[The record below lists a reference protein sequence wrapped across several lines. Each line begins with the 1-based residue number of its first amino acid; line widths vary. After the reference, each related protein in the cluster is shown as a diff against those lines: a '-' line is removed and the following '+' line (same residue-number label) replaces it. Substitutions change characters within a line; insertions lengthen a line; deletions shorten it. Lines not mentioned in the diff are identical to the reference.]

1 MTANEIFST
10 IRDWAVGKFQPRGD
24 YASIGDLS
32 GKLDFDGDSASNTIS
47 FTSEDSISPA
57 GWTDLPVLSNGET
70 HSGIMQKISVMFK
83 NVRYLWQLLGS
94 TDISAIGDGTV
105 SGGLSALA
113 TSISALNL
121 KTYNTLEQIG
131 LTEPTTAAEIY
142 AAIPDGSQ
150 VLLIDTSVTDA
161 PTDGGGATVLFV
173 KNSTHRGFIL
183 ATGKTGKAYIMHLNS
198 TGGNPTGVWV
208 KLVEET
214 DLGSA
219 DISAIGDGTVK
230 GAISATAGCYYAIEI
245 DSLEDFLAK
254 IENPLRVAMG
264 RLNDKNNIL
273 GLGAGWYRF
282 WGSYQNSKD
291 SAVGYYGSFVVC
303 ASTYMYS
310 LSINGTAATRS
321 HIVKKI
327 AYEA

>member
-1 MTANEIFST
+1 MTASEIFST

-83 NVRYLWQLLGS
+83 NIRYLWQLLGS

-131 LTEPTTAAEIY
+131 FTEPTTAAEIY
-142 AAIPDGSQ
+142 TAIPDGSQ
-150 VLLIDTSVTDA
+150 VLLIDTSVTDT

-183 ATGKTGKAYIMHLNS
+183 ATGKTGKTYIMHLNS

-214 DLGSA
+214 DLDIVSYNIGENDCEYINAGGLKIFKYNHILYFMATGLQMSLPEIPVNTILKIFDYPDRSFACYECDIPLYTIFGGYTGLSLFTNEEGVFIYSVSRADALDSA
-219 DISAIGDGTVK
+219 WI
-230 GAISATAGCYYAIEI
+230 
-245 DSLEDFLAK
+245 
-254 IENPLRVAMG
+254 
-264 RLNDKNNIL
+264 RLN
-273 GLGAGWYRF
+273 GA
-282 WGSYQNSKD
+282 
-291 SAVGYYGSFVVC
+291 AV
-303 ASTYMYS
+303 
-310 LSINGTAATRS
+310 L
-321 HIVKKI
+321 K
-327 AYEA
+327 